1 MARTLARPKTIH
13 YPTSDGKPMA
23 ETEYHLN
30 LMFRVIQLLRDHFAD
45 DPMAYVVG
53 NLLLFYEQGNRR
65 KHVSPDCF
73 VVFGVRKKI
82 RTNYLVWEE
91 GKGPDVVFEFTSE
104 STRREDMRTKFALY
118 RDVLKVK
125 EYILFDPLN
134 QYLSP
139 QLQGY
144 RLTRGK
150 YVPIPI
156 DRGRLSSSL
165 LKLDVEAEGETLH
178 FRDSKSGEKLLTA
191 AERLARLQEEV
202 ARLNIAHRNGGTKNG
217 R

>member
-1 MARTLARPKTIH
+1 
-13 YPTSDGKPMA
+13 MA

-30 LMFRVIQLLRDHFAD
+30 LMFRVIQLLRDHYAD

-53 NLLLFYEQGNRR
+53 NMLLFYEKGNRR
-65 KHVSPDCF
+65 KHIAPDCF

-91 GKGPDVVFEFTSE
+91 GKGPDIVFEFTSE
-104 STRREDMRTKFALY
+104 STRREDMRTKFEIY

-125 EYILFDPLN
+125 EYILFDPLK

-150 YVPIPI
+150 YVPIPV
-156 DRGRLSSSL
+156 DRGRLSSSV
-165 LKLDVEAEGETLH
+165 LKLDIEADGETLH
-178 FRDSKSGEKLLTA
+178 FWEPKTGQKLVSA
-191 AERLARLQEEV
+191 VEEENRRLQAELS
-202 ARLNIAHRNGGTKNG
+202 RLRHAQKYGGLKNG
-217 R
+217 H